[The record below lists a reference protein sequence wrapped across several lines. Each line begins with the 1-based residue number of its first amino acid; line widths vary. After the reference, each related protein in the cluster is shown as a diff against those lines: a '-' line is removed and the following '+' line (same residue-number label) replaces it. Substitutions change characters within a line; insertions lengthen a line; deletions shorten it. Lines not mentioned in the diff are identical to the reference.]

1 VTPDE
6 ESGDGHEKM
15 KLFGLKS
22 IHTRLLLWFLALSL
36 LPVVATSII
45 SSTFTQ
51 KALEQIQLE
60 NMTAIAKS
68 RNLEFVRY
76 ATDKAA

>member
-1 VTPDE
+1 
-6 ESGDGHEKM
+6 M